1 MAIASVLTDTFKEEL
16 LGGYHSFNA
25 SGDTPAGSAFK
36 IALYSSGSANLG
48 TTTTQW
54 VVASTPTADPTN
66 TYEVTTTGSGYS
78 SGGKALTNTGV
89 AKSTVTSYTD
99 FSDVSWTSASFTAR
113 GCLIY
118 NSSTISGLTTDAAVC
133 SIDFGGDKTVSSGTF
148 TIQFP
153 TNYSS
158 SAIIRITS

>member
-1 MAIASVLTDTFKEEL
+1 MTISSVLQNSFKTEL
-16 LGGYHSFNA
+16 LKGFHSFDT
-25 SGDTPAGSAFK
+25 SGATPAGSVFK
-36 IALYSSGSANLG
+36 IALYNSSAAL
-48 TTTTQW
+48 TTLTT
-54 VVASTPTADPTN
+54 VYVTSGEVASGGGYTTAG
-66 TYEVTTTGSGYS
+66 E
-78 SGGKALTNTGV
+78 ALTNTGV

-99 FSDVSWTSASFTAR
+99 FSDVSWTSATFTAR

-153 TNYSS
+153 ANDSS
-158 SAIIRITS
+158 NAIIRITS

>member
-1 MAIASVLTDTFKEEL
+1 MAIASVLQDSFKEQL

-36 IALYSSGSANLG
+36 IALYTSSADL
-48 TTTTQW
+48 TTTTT
-54 VVASTPTADPTN
+54 VYVTSGEVASGGGYTTAG
-66 TYEVTTTGSGYS
+66 E
-78 SGGKALTNTGV
+78 ALTNTGV

-113 GCLIY
+113 GCMIY
-118 NSSTISGLTTDAAVC
+118 NSSTISGLTTNATVC
-133 SIDFGGDKTVSSGTF
+133 TIDFGGDKTVSSGTF

-153 TNYSS
+153 ANDSS
-158 SAIIRITS
+158 NAIIRITS

>member
-1 MAIASVLTDTFKEEL
+1 MAIASVLQDSFKEQL

-36 IALYSSGSANLG
+36 IALYTSSADL
-48 TTTTQW
+48 TTTTT
-54 VVASTPTADPTN
+54 VYVTSGEVASGGGYTTAG
-66 TYEVTTTGSGYS
+66 E
-78 SGGKALTNTGV
+78 ALTNTGV

-113 GCLIY
+113 GCMIY
-118 NSSTISGLTTDAAVC
+118 NSSTISGLTANSTVC
-133 SIDFGGDKTVSSGTF
+133 TIDFGGDKTVSSGTF

-153 TNYSS
+153 ANDSS
-158 SAIIRITS
+158 NAIIRITS

>member
-1 MAIASVLTDTFKEEL
+1 MAISSVLQNTFKEEL
-16 LGGYHSFNA
+16 LKGYHSFLA
-25 SGDTPAGSAFK
+25 SGGSAFK
-36 IALYSSGSANLG
+36 LALYSSGSANLT

-66 TYEVTTTGSGYS
+66 TYEVTTTASGYA

-113 GCLIY
+113 GCLLY

-153 TNYSS
+153 TNDSS

>member
-1 MAIASVLTDTFKEEL
+1 MAIASVLTNTFKEEL

-36 IALYSSGSANLG
+36 IALYTSSADL
-48 TTTTQW
+48 TTLTT
-54 VVASTPTADPTN
+54 VYTTSGEVASGGGDTTAG
-66 TYEVTTTGSGYS
+66 E
-78 SGGKALTNTGV
+78 ALTNTGV

-118 NSSTISGLTTDAAVC
+118 NSSTISGLTTNAAVC
-133 SIDFGGDKTVSSGTF
+133 SIDFRGDKTVSSGTF

-153 TNYSS
+153 ANDSS
-158 SAIIRITS
+158 NAIIRITS

>member
-1 MAIASVLTDTFKEEL
+1 MAISSVLTNSFKTEL
-16 LGGYHSFNA
+16 LRGRHNFDT
-25 SGDTPAGSAFK
+25 SGATPAGSVFK
-36 IALYSSGSANLG
+36 LALYSSGSANLG

-66 TYEVTTTGSGYS
+66 TYEVTTTTSGYT
-78 SGGKALTNTGV
+78 SGGNTLTNTGV
-89 AKSTVTSYTD
+89 GITTVTSFTD
-99 FSDVSWTSASFTAR
+99 FSDTSWTSASFTAR

-153 TNYSS
+153 TNDASD
-158 SAIIRITS
+158 AIIRITS